1 MGPGAGA
8 RSRGTRPA
16 AAPLRGPTRG
26 DAPVPGGTPS
36 RALKPFLSG
45 THASAQKQPPRGGPG
60 HRGPGLR
67 GDRNDAAVRAARG
80 EARGDSRWRPRHT
93 PERLERQAG
102 SPAGA
107 FAVVVGTARAGR
119 PGLACSSDGSRVL
132 TRQGQRSRVLDCASF
147 AACLQTVR
155 DSRREGRG
163 LSLPPESGRWQRLA
177 SEEQSAA
184 EATCSIRGLRR
195 VGSPRASCLEP
206 GAAGCRP
213 HRGLQALAQPRPP
226 GVAAE
231 CPGQR
236 HRLRSHPTAP
246 SGRSPDECAKTPSDG
261 SPPVT
266 PSCQAVPAKALE
278 KVRPGR
284 AGHSVVCERGR
295 VAAAATVC
303 SGSRRSPRESVQG
316 SGRWPQ
322 DAARHGTSG
331 WACVLLPLEGRTTLW
346 SRGWPGE
353 LSMSG

>member
-147 AACLQTVR
+147 AACLQTVL

-195 VGSPRASCLEP
+195 VASGLLPRAWSCRLP
-206 GAAGCRP
+206 AA
-213 HRGLQALAQPRPP
+213 PRPP
-226 GVAAE
+226 GSGAA
-231 CPGQR
+231 Q
-236 HRLRSHPTAP
+236 AP
-246 SGRSPDECAKTPSDG
+246 R
-261 SPPVT
+261 
-266 PSCQAVPAKALE
+266 
-278 KVRPGR
+278 
-284 AGHSVVCERGR
+284 
-295 VAAAATVC
+295 
-303 SGSRRSPRESVQG
+303 SGSRVPRPASPAQVPSDSPFGTFTRRVCKDAFGWLPTGYPQLPGGPREG
-316 SGRWPQ
+316 PGEG
-322 DAARHGTSG
+322 AAGTSRPQ
-331 WACVLLPLEGRTTLW
+331 CRL
-346 SRGWPGE
+346 
-353 LSMSG
+353 

>member
-1 MGPGAGA
+1 M
-8 RSRGTRPA
+8 
-16 AAPLRGPTRG
+16 
-26 DAPVPGGTPS
+26 
-36 RALKPFLSG
+36 
-45 THASAQKQPPRGGPG
+45 
-60 HRGPGLR
+60 
-67 GDRNDAAVRAARG
+67 
-80 EARGDSRWRPRHT
+80 
-93 PERLERQAG
+93 
-102 SPAGA
+102 
-107 FAVVVGTARAGR
+107 VVGTAGAGR
-119 PGLACSSDGSRVL
+119 PGLACSSDGSRVP
-132 TRQGQRSRVLDCASF
+132 TRQGQRSWVLDCASF

-195 VGSPRASCLEP
+195 VASGLLPRAWSCRLP
-206 GAAGCRP
+206 AA
-213 HRGLQALAQPRPP
+213 PRPP
-226 GVAAE
+226 GSGAAQA
-231 CPGQR
+231 P
-236 HRLRSHPTAP
+236 RSGSRVPRPASPAQVP
-246 SGRSPDECAKTPSDG
+246 SDSPFGTFTRECAKTPSDG

-266 PSCQAVPAKALE
+266 PRCQAVPAKALE

>member
-1 MGPGAGA
+1 MQVLQ
-8 RSRGTRPA
+8 RVCKQFES
-16 AAPLRGPTRG
+16 
-26 DAPVPGGTPS
+26 PVVRVRDCPFLPNLDVGSDSLVKS
-36 RALKPFLSG
+36 RARQRRRAPSG
-45 THASAQKQPPRGGPG
+45 G
-60 HRGPGLR
+60 
-67 GDRNDAAVRAARG
+67 
-80 EARGDSRWRPRHT
+80 
-93 PERLERQAG
+93 
-102 SPAGA
+102 
-107 FAVVVGTARAGR
+107 F
-119 PGLACSSDGSRVL
+119 
-132 TRQGQRSRVLDCASF
+132 
-147 AACLQTVR
+147 
-155 DSRREGRG
+155 
-163 LSLPPESGRWQRLA
+163 
-177 SEEQSAA
+177 
-184 EATCSIRGLRR
+184 

-206 GAAGCRP
+206 GAAGCQP

-231 CPGQR
+231 CPGQC

-346 SRGWPGE
+346 SRGWPCE